1 MKYIGFDLGDGESTV
16 AQISSASKD
25 IEPIILSLDDKRSF
39 ISAVAVD
46 GEDNILIGEQAIS
59 LGDKNSLRVRFKSRF
74 SENSEIA
81 EKDIILFVK
90 GVVRKLKDLD
100 IGEDIQI
107 TVGCPAGWTL
117 AMRERYKNLLVKAN
131 IPNVRVISESRA
143 AFLYARE
150 AKNIRVNPELLKE
163 SVLVVDIG
171 SSTLDFAYIVNG
183 KETGIGVFG
192 NNNLGSGLIDEYLL
206 QEAIK
211 NSDSSEKIN
220 EIFTESYGWR
230 CYAQLVSRKVKEKY
244 FTNEELYKNSF
255 CEEIVSLYYD
265 GVQNLSIKASEE
277 IIRNIINK
285 PIKELNGKSFVEGIQ
300 YSLYEAAK
308 VTKDN
313 PPKLLILTGGASR
326 MKFFKEQ
333 CKFSFPNAIIV
344 NSEEPEFSIGKG
356 LAYSGIIDER
366 LREFRGEVKN
376 FIKSGVVK
384 ENVDNQIKE
393 LIYPLVEKLTEY
405 VITEGI
411 LPNIVLWKKGKIDT
425 IEEMNSILLERIK
438 DILVPEKIR
447 PLLEK
452 SIIDWSV
459 SLCDKLQ
466 IPIDEICDRYMIPR
480 EEMNLLSINLR
491 TDLHNINFSISNL
504 QGENIINGI
513 ISLIIAI
520 LMGML
525 CGGSGTALIATGPLG
540 FLGGAIIGIIA
551 GLIGFNR
558 TKHLFIKKSIPILLR
573 KLVRKDIFLSEK
585 TKEKLSISIMEE
597 LEKSENNFTF
607 ELSENISKELNNKL
621 EKLAQDVEILIF

>member
-81 EKDIILFVK
+81 EKDIILFAK
-90 GVVRKLKDLD
+90 GVVRKLKELD

-117 AMRERYKNLLVKAN
+117 EMRERYKNLLVKAN
-131 IPNVRVISESRA
+131 ISNVRVISESRA

-211 NSDSSEKIN
+211 SSESSQKIK
-220 EIFTESYGWR
+220 ETFDESYGWR
-230 CYAQLVSRKVKEKY
+230 CYAQLVARRVKEKY
-244 FTNEELYKNSF
+244 FTNEELYKDSF

-285 PIKELNGKSFVEGIQ
+285 PIKELDGKSFVEGIQ

-366 LREFRGEVKN
+366 LREFREEVKT
-376 FIKSGVVK
+376 FIKSGVIK

-405 VITEGI
+405 VIEEGI
-411 LPNIVLWKKGKIDT
+411 LPNITLWKKGKIDT
-425 IEEMNSILLERIK
+425 IDEMNNILLERIK
-438 DILVPEKIR
+438 DILTPEKIR
-447 PLLEK
+447 PLLEN
-452 SIIDWSV
+452 SIINWSV

-480 EEMNLLSINLR
+480 EEMNLLSINMR

-513 ISLIIAI
+513 ISLIVAI

-525 CGGSGTALIATGPLG
+525 CGGSGTALIASGPLG

-551 GLIGFNR
+551 GFIGFNR

-585 TKEKLSISIMEE
+585 TKEKLSLSIMEE

-607 ELSENISKELNNKL
+607 ELSENISKELNKKL